1 MSIVLIV
8 LGLMVARFGA
18 RIFVTGEARGGQDL
32 GAGLITLLI
41 QITGIG
47 LVVWGVVRLFS

>member
-8 LGLMVARFGA
+8 LGLMITRFGA
-18 RIFVTGEARGGQDL
+18 GVFAAGEARGGQDL
-32 GAGLITLLI
+32 GGGLITLLI

-47 LVVWGVVRLFS
+47 FMIWGVVRLFS